1 MMPMSEEKESKI
13 DLILARLANLE
24 ERVSNLEKKIQEIE
38 EEIW

>member
-13 DLILARLANLE
+13 DLILVRLANLE
-24 ERVSNLEKKIQEIE
+24 ERISNLEKKIQEIE